1 MLKAIRNIGALTLL
15 IANIKLIA
23 RLAIIFMLFLTIEI
37 VYSKWQDPSL
47 SLSESFRNIILYI
60 YTIVQLSLV
69 FYFVFG
75 LRNFVWVEKEKKV
88 IQAKES
94 FNNMPTDY
102 KGILDIDKYPK
113 LK

>member
-1 MLKAIRNIGALTLL
+1 MVLL
-15 IANIKLIA
+15 
-23 RLAIIFMLFLTIEI
+23 FM
-37 VYSKWQDPSL
+37 SKRKNL
-47 SLSESFRNIILYI
+47 
-60 YTIVQLSLV
+60 
-69 FYFVFG
+69 
-75 LRNFVWVEKEKKV
+75 WVEKEKKV